1 MFEKI
6 LELIKSHNTVII
18 HRHSNPDGDAIGSQ
32 VGLKHIIKTAF
43 PEKEV
48 LAVGDSAGRY
58 SFIKDSAPDEVADEK
73 YRGALAIVLDT
84 SAKALISDDR
94 YTLASATARL
104 DHHIFVEKICDEEV
118 TDTSYESCC
127 GLITELA
134 RECELEINEIAA
146 AALYT
151 GMVTD
156 SGRFRYDS
164 TNSNTHSLAS
174 HLMKTPIDTGEIYSN
189 LYRDEL
195 SRIQAR
201 AAFTLKIVDTGRGVT
216 YIYTTKEE
224 AAASGL
230 DTFSISRGMVGTM
243 SEIRGIHSW
252 VNFTETDDGVLCEIR
267 SAKYNIN
274 PIAVAHGGGGHQKAS
289 GATLKD
295 KAEAMAVVS
304 ELCAL
309 GENG

>member
-174 HLMKTPIDTGEIYSN
+174 HLTKTPIDTGEIYSN

-252 VNFTETDDGVLCEIR
+252 VNFTEIDDGVLCEIR

>member
-6 LELIKSHNTVII
+6 IGAIRAYNRIII

-32 VGLKHIIKTAF
+32 VGLKYIIKEAF

-58 SFIKDSAPDEVADEK
+58 SFIEGSEMDEVADELYK
-73 YRGALAIVLDT
+73 DALAIVLDT
-84 SAKALISDDR
+84 SAKSLISDLR
-94 YTLASATARL
+94 YSTAKETARL
-104 DHHIFVEKICDEEV
+104 DHHIFVETICNIEL

-134 RECELEINEIAA
+134 RECELPIGEVAA

-174 HLMKTPIDTGEIYSN
+174 HLMKTHIDTGAIYSN

-195 SRIQAR
+195 KRIQAR
-201 AAFTLKIVDTGRGVT
+201 ALFTLKIQDTGRGVA

-224 AAASGL
+224 AAESGL

-243 SEIRGIHSW
+243 SEIRGIDSW

-274 PIAVAHGGGGHQKAS
+274 PIATSHGGGGHQKAS

-295 KAEAMAVVS
+295 RAEAMAVVE

-309 GENG
+309 GE

>member
-58 SFIKDSAPDEVADEK
+58 SFIKDSEPDEVADEK
-73 YRGALAIVLDT
+73 YRGALAIVLET

-216 YIYTTKEE
+216 YIYTTKED

-274 PIAVAHGGGGHQKAS
+274 QIAVAHGGGGHQKAS

>member
-6 LELIKSHNTVII
+6 LEAIKAHDRIII

-32 VGLKHIIKTAF
+32 VGLKNIIKESF

-48 LAVGDSAGRY
+48 FSVGDFAGRY
-58 SFIKDSAPDEVADEK
+58 SFIEGSATDEVTDEM
-73 YRGALAIVLDT
+73 YNDALAIVLDT
-84 SAKALISDDR
+84 SAKSLISDNR
-94 YTLASATARL
+94 YELAKTTARI
-104 DHHIFVEKICDEEV
+104 DHHIFVEKIAEIEV

-134 RECELEINEIAA
+134 RECSLPINSVAA
-146 AALYT
+146 TALYT
-151 GMVTD
+151 GRVTD
-156 SGRFRYDS
+156 SGRFRFDS

-174 HLMKTPIDTGEIYSN
+174 HLMRSHIDTGAIYTS

-201 AAFTLKIVDTGRGVT
+201 AAFTLKIQDTGRGVA

-243 SEIRGIHSW
+243 SEIRGIDSW

-274 PIAVAHGGGGHQKAS
+274 PIATSHGGGGHQKAS

-295 KAEAMAVVS
+295 RAEAMQVVE

-309 GENG
+309 GE

>member
-6 LELIKSHNTVII
+6 IDLIKSHNTVII
-18 HRHSNPDGDAIGSQ
+18 HRHTNPDGDAIGSQ
-32 VGLKHIIKTAF
+32 VGLKHIIKEAF

-58 SFIKDSAPDEVADEK
+58 SFIEDSAPNEVADEK
-73 YRGALAIVLDT
+73 YENALAIVLDT
-84 SAKALISDDR
+84 SAKALISDQR
-94 YTLASATARL
+94 FETAHATARI
-104 DHHIFVEKICDEEV
+104 DHHIFVEKICEHEV

-134 RECELEINEIAA
+134 RESGLKINKIAA
-146 AALYT
+146 TALYT

-174 HLMKTPIDTGEIYSN
+174 HLMKTEIDTGEIYSN

-216 YIYTTKEE
+216 YIYTTKDE
-224 AAASGL
+224 AKESGL

-295 KAEAMAVVS
+295 KAEAMAVVE
-304 ELCAL
+304 ELCAI
-309 GENG
+309 GENA